1 MNRGKYLIFIILLA
15 ITAII
20 IVFIGISIKKNKEVV
35 LQGVIECREYRVASK
50 IAGKIETL
58 HISEGDSVTIG
69 ELLYTISTPEL
80 QTKLSQAIAA
90 KDAAMALDKQT
101 ITGARQQ
108 QIDAAYNLW
117 QKASAGRELAQKSF
131 ERIANLHAKG
141 VVTTQQLDEATANL
155 EAMRAT
161 ESAAYA
167 EYSLALAGATKEQK
181 DAAAANVNIA
191 QGAIDEITSYISD
204 GTVISPISGEVSTVA
219 YYPGEVVGA
228 GFPVV
233 TILDLDDLWAEF
245 NIKENLLP
253 HFTIGT
259 TLIAYI
265 PAIDKHIPLVVS
277 YISPQADFA
286 IWNATR
292 AEGGFD
298 IRTFVVKLKPTDNK
312 SKLRPGMSAII
323 EL

>member
-20 IVFIGISIKKNKEVV
+20 IVFIGISIKKNKKVV

-101 ITGARQQ
+101 ISGARQQ

-265 PAIDKHIPLVVS
+265 PAIDKHISLVVS

>member
-35 LQGVIECREYRVASK
+35 LQGVIECREYRIASK

-58 HISEGDSVTIG
+58 YISEGDSVTIG

-90 KDAAMALDKQT
+90 KDVAMALDKQT

-265 PAIDKHIPLVVS
+265 PAIDKHMPLVVS

>member
-20 IVFIGISIKKNKEVV
+20 IVIIGIAIKENKEVV

-90 KDAAMALDKQT
+90 KDAAMALDKQI

-117 QKASAGRELAQKSF
+117 QKASAGSELAQKSF

>member
-20 IVFIGISIKKNKEVV
+20 IVIIGIAIKENKEVV
-35 LQGVIECREYRVASK
+35 LQGVVECREYRVASK

-161 ESAAYA
+161 ESTAYA

-204 GTVISPISGEVSTVA
+204 GTVISPISGEVSTVV

>member
-20 IVFIGISIKKNKEVV
+20 IVFIGIAIKDNQKLV
-35 LQGVIECREYRVASK
+35 LQGVVECREYRVASK

-117 QKASAGRELAQKSF
+117 QKTSAGRELAQKSF
-131 ERIANLHAKG
+131 ERIVNLHAKG

-191 QGAIDEITSYISD
+191 QGAIDEIASYISD
-204 GTVISPISGEVSTVA
+204 GTVFSPISGEVSTVA

-286 IWNATR
+286 IWSATR

>member
-1 MNRGKYLIFIILLA
+1 MNRGTYLIFIILLA
-15 ITAII
+15 TNAII
-20 IVFIGISIKKNKEVV
+20 IVFIGIAIKENKEVV
-35 LQGVIECREYRVASK
+35 LQGVVECREYRVASK

-101 ITGARQQ
+101 ISGARQQ

-131 ERIANLHAKG
+131 ERIANLHAKE

-161 ESAAYA
+161 ENAAYA

-204 GTVISPISGEVSTVA
+204 GTVFSPISGEVSTVA

-245 NIKENLLP
+245 NIKENLLT

>member
-20 IVFIGISIKKNKEVV
+20 IVFIGISIKENKKVV
-35 LQGVIECREYRVASK
+35 LQGVVECREYRVASK

-131 ERIANLHAKG
+131 ERIANLHAKE

-204 GTVISPISGEVSTVA
+204 GTVFSPISGEVSTVA

-245 NIKENLLP
+245 NIKENLLT

>member
-20 IVFIGISIKKNKEVV
+20 IVFIGIAIKENKEVV
-35 LQGVIECREYRVASK
+35 LQGVVECREYRVASK

-90 KDAAMALDKQT
+90 KDAAMALDKQI

-117 QKASAGRELAQKSF
+117 QKASAGSELAQKSF

>member
-20 IVFIGISIKKNKEVV
+20 IVFIGIAIKKNKKVV

-58 HISEGDSVTIG
+58 HISEGDSVTLG

-90 KDAAMALDKQT
+90 EDAAMALDKQT

-117 QKASAGRELAQKSF
+117 QKASSGRELAKKSF

-265 PAIDKHIPLVVS
+265 PAIDKHIPLMVS

-312 SKLRPGMSAII
+312 SKLQPGMSAII

>member
-312 SKLRPGMSAII
+312 SKLQPGMSAII

>member
-1 MNRGKYLIFIILLA
+1 MNRGKYLIFIILIA

-20 IVFIGISIKKNKEVV
+20 IVFIGIAIQENKKVV

-80 QTKLSQAIAA
+80 QTKLSQAIAT

-101 ITGARQQ
+101 ISGARQQ

>member
-20 IVFIGISIKKNKEVV
+20 IVFIGIAIKKNKKVA

-131 ERIANLHAKG
+131 ERIVNLHAKG

-155 EAMRAT
+155 EAMIAT

>member
-20 IVFIGISIKKNKEVV
+20 IVFIGIAIKKNKKVV

-131 ERIANLHAKG
+131 ERITNLHAKG

-228 GFPVV
+228 GLPVG
-233 TILDLDDLWAEF
+233 TLLDLDDLWAEF

-253 HFTIGT
+253 DFTIGT

-312 SKLRPGMSAII
+312 SKLRSGMSAII

>member
-20 IVFIGISIKKNKEVV
+20 IVFIGIAIKKNKKVV
-35 LQGVIECREYRVASK
+35 LQGVVECREYRVASK

-101 ITGARQQ
+101 ITGTRQQ

-233 TILDLDDLWAEF
+233 TILDLNDLWIEY

-292 AEGGFD
+292 ADGGFD